1 MPDPTFFKEKND
13 TWEEFEAYHFSSR
26 MWRLSP
32 DNENGI
38 YTLTGI
44 GNAITKEYTVPF
56 PFILQDVVLYHQT
69 AALGTES
76 ATELKILLR
85 RPKGGIL
92 NMGLMV
98 DDYYQKTDINIAKPR
113 ISFRDLADGGLVFEE
128 GKHQLILYGDNG
140 HKVQV
145 LIYIKE
151 LK

>member
-1 MPDPTFFKEKND
+1 MPDPTFLEKNLRWID
-13 TWEEFEAYHFSSR
+13 FEAYRFSSR
-26 MWRLSP
+26 HWRLKP
-32 DNENGI
+32 DNENGL
-38 YTLTGI
+38 YTLTGL

-56 PFILQDVVLYHQT
+56 PFVLQDIILYHQT
-69 AALGTES
+69 SALGTES

-92 NMGLMV
+92 NIGLMI
-98 DDYYQKTDINIAKPR
+98 DDYYQKTDITVAKAR

-145 LIYIKE
+145 LIHIKE